1 MQIWRRV
8 NVINFL
14 FYQIERVRDNK
25 SQVSFYLPEPDM
37 NEFLGYLDE
46 EFIYLA
52 QGYYRHP
59 ELKIN
64 IFVRKDGYVLLIQ
77 T

>member
-1 MQIWRRV
+1 M

-14 FYQIERVRDNK
+14 FYQMERVRDDK
-25 SQVSFYLPEPDM
+25 SQVSFYLPESDM
-37 NEFLGYLDE
+37 NELLGYLDE

-59 ELKIN
+59 EIKIN
-64 IFVRKDGYVLLIQ
+64 IFVRKDGYVLLILGEKNERI
-77 T
+77 

>member
-1 MQIWRRV
+1 M

-14 FYQIERVRDNK
+14 FYQIERVRDDK

-37 NEFLGYLDE
+37 NDLLGYLDE

-64 IFVRKDGYVLLIQ
+64 IFVRKDGYVLLILGEKNERI
-77 T
+77 

>member
-1 MQIWRRV
+1 M

-25 SQVSFYLPEPDM
+25 SQVSFYLPELDM
-37 NEFLGYLDE
+37 NELLGYLDE

>member
-1 MQIWRRV
+1 M

-14 FYQIERVRDNK
+14 FYQIERVRDDK

-37 NEFLGYLDE
+37 NELLGYLDE

-64 IFVRKDGYVLLIQ
+64 IFMRKDGYVLLILGEKNERI
-77 T
+77 

>member
-1 MQIWRRV
+1 M

-37 NEFLGYLDE
+37 NELLGYLDE
-46 EFIYLA
+46 EFICLA

>member
-1 MQIWRRV
+1 M

-14 FYQIERVRDNK
+14 FYQIERVRDDK

-37 NEFLGYLDE
+37 NDLLGYLDE

-64 IFVRKDGYVLLIQ
+64 ILVRKDGYVLLILGEKNERI
-77 T
+77 

>member
-1 MQIWRRV
+1 M

-14 FYQIERVRDNK
+14 FYQIERVRDDK

-37 NEFLGYLDE
+37 NELLGYLDE

-52 QGYYRHP
+52 QDYYRHP

-64 IFVRKDGYVLLIQ
+64 IFVRKDGYVLLILGEKNERI
-77 T
+77 

>member
-1 MQIWRRV
+1 M

-14 FYQIERVRDNK
+14 FYRIERVRDDK

-37 NEFLGYLDE
+37 NELLGYLDE

-52 QGYYRHP
+52 QDYYRHP

-64 IFVRKDGYVLLIQ
+64 IFVRKDGYVLLILGEKNERI
-77 T
+77 

>member
-1 MQIWRRV
+1 MNSV
-8 NVINFL
+8 NFL
-14 FYQIERVRDNK
+14 FYQIERVKDDK

-37 NEFLGYLDE
+37 NDLLGYLDE

-52 QGYYRHP
+52 QDYYRHP

-64 IFVRKDGYVLLIQ
+64 IFCRKDGYVLIILGEKNERI
-77 T
+77 

>member
-1 MQIWRRV
+1 M

-14 FYQIERVRDNK
+14 FYQIERVRDDK

-37 NEFLGYLDE
+37 NELLGYLDE

-59 ELKIN
+59 EIKIN
-64 IFVRKDGYVLLIQ
+64 IFVRKDGYVLLILGEKNERI
-77 T
+77 

>member
-1 MQIWRRV
+1 M

-14 FYQIERVRDNK
+14 FYQIERVRDDK
-25 SQVSFYLPEPDM
+25 SQVSFYLPEPDR
-37 NEFLGYLDE
+37 NELLEYLDE

-64 IFVRKDGYVLLIQ
+64 IFVRKDGYVLLIP

>member
-1 MQIWRRV
+1 M

-14 FYQIERVRDNK
+14 FYQIERVRDDK

-37 NEFLGYLDE
+37 NDLLGYLDE

-64 IFVRKDGYVLLIQ
+64 IFVHKDGYVLLILGEKNERI
-77 T
+77 

>member
-1 MQIWRRV
+1 M

-14 FYQIERVRDNK
+14 FYQIERVRDDK
-25 SQVSFYLPEPDM
+25 SQVSFYLPESDM
-37 NEFLGYLDE
+37 NELLGYLDE

-64 IFVRKDGYVLLIQ
+64 IFLRKDGYVLLILGEKNERI
-77 T
+77 

>member
-1 MQIWRRV
+1 M

-37 NEFLGYLDE
+37 NELLGYLDE

>member
-1 MQIWRRV
+1 MNSV
-8 NVINFL
+8 NFL
-14 FYQIERVRDNK
+14 FYQIEMIQESK

-37 NEFLGYLDE
+37 NELLEYLDE

-59 ELKIN
+59 EIKIN
-64 IFVRKDGYVLLIQ
+64 IFVCKDGYVLLILGEKNERI
-77 T
+77 

>member
-1 MQIWRRV
+1 M

-14 FYQIERVRDNK
+14 FYQIERVRDDK
-25 SQVSFYLPEPDM
+25 SQVSFYLPESDM
-37 NEFLGYLDE
+37 NELLEYLDE

-64 IFVRKDGYVLLIQ
+64 IFLRKDGYVLLILGEKNERI
-77 T
+77 

>member
-1 MQIWRRV
+1 M
-8 NVINFL
+8 NVITFI

-37 NEFLGYLDE
+37 NELLGYLDE

-64 IFVRKDGYVLLIQ
+64 IFVRKDGYILLILGEKNERI
-77 T
+77 

>member
-1 MQIWRRV
+1 MNSV
-8 NVINFL
+8 NFL
-14 FYQIERVRDNK
+14 FYQIERVRDDK

-37 NEFLGYLDE
+37 NDLLGYLDE
-46 EFIYLA
+46 EFIDLA

-64 IFVRKDGYVLLIQ
+64 IFCRKDGYVLIILGEKNERI
-77 T
+77 

>member
-1 MQIWRRV
+1 M

-37 NEFLGYLDE
+37 NELLGYLDE

-52 QGYYRHP
+52 HGYYRHP

-64 IFVRKDGYVLLIQ
+64 IFVRKDGYILLILGEKNESL
-77 T
+77 

>member
-1 MQIWRRV
+1 M

-37 NEFLGYLDE
+37 NELLGYLDE

-64 IFVRKDGYVLLIQ
+64 IFVRKDGYVLLILGEKNESL
-77 T
+77 

>member
-1 MQIWRRV
+1 MNSV
-8 NVINFL
+8 NFL
-14 FYQIERVRDNK
+14 FYQIERVRDDK
-25 SQVSFYLPEPDM
+25 SQVSFYLPELDM
-37 NEFLGYLDE
+37 NELLEYLDE

-64 IFVRKDGYVLLIQ
+64 IFVRKDGYVLLIP

>member
-1 MQIWRRV
+1 M
-8 NVINFL
+8 NVINFI
-14 FYQIERVRDNK
+14 FYQIERVRDDK
-25 SQVSFYLPEPDM
+25 SQVSFYLPESDV
-37 NEFLGYLDE
+37 NELLDYLDE

-64 IFVRKDGYVLLIQ
+64 IFVRKDGYVLLILGEKNERV
-77 T
+77 

>member
-1 MQIWRRV
+1 
-8 NVINFL
+8 
-14 FYQIERVRDNK
+14 
-25 SQVSFYLPEPDM
+25 M
-37 NEFLGYLDE
+37 NELLGYLDE

-64 IFVRKDGYVLLIQ
+64 IFVRKDGYVLLILGEKNESL
-77 T
+77 

>member
-1 MQIWRRV
+1 M
-8 NVINFL
+8 NVITFI

-37 NEFLGYLDE
+37 NELLGYLDE

-64 IFVRKDGYVLLIQ
+64 IFVCKDGYVLLILGEKNERI
-77 T
+77 

>member
-1 MQIWRRV
+1 M

-37 NEFLGYLDE
+37 NELLGYLDE

-59 ELKIN
+59 EIKIN
-64 IFVRKDGYVLLIQ
+64 IFVCKDGYVLLILGEKNERI
-77 T
+77 

>member
-1 MQIWRRV
+1 M

-14 FYQIERVRDNK
+14 FYQIERVRDDK
-25 SQVSFYLPEPDM
+25 SQVSFYLPESDM
-37 NEFLGYLDE
+37 NELLGYLDE

-64 IFVRKDGYVLLIQ
+64 IFVRKDGYVLLILGEKNERI
-77 T
+77 

>member
-1 MQIWRRV
+1 MNSV
-8 NVINFL
+8 NFL

-37 NEFLGYLDE
+37 NDLLGYLDE

-59 ELKIN
+59 EIKIN
-64 IFVRKDGYVLLIQ
+64 IFVRKDGYVLLILGEKNESL
-77 T
+77 

>member
-1 MQIWRRV
+1 MNSV
-8 NVINFL
+8 NFL
-14 FYQIERVRDNK
+14 FYQIEVIQESK

-37 NEFLGYLDE
+37 NELLGYLDE

-64 IFVRKDGYVLLIQ
+64 IFVRKDGYVLLILGEKNESL
-77 T
+77 